1 MSGDWFARA
10 AGRTLVGPNSVGPAL
25 AGLALAAA
33 LAAVACGG
41 GESTS
46 GAAAAEDTAAAGGAR
61 QVNVRVRT
69 LEPVDFVDRIEM
81 TGNTQA
87 RRTVQLSAEISGRVE
102 RLAVEKGD
110 RVAAGD
116 TIVKLDDAELR
127 AQLKEARA
135 QAALARETF
144 RRRRQLFERDSAI
157 SELSFLQA
165 RYDAEQAEGRVEALE
180 ARKAKTV
187 VRAPFGGVVDRRPVE
202 LGTMLSPGD
211 PVATVVDLRPVEVS
225 AGVPERYAADVAVG
239 DSGRVT
245 FRFAGAD
252 TLTGRVTYV
261 GAAVDP
267 DSRTFPVELAVP
279 NPDLE
284 VKPEMVATVSLVRRR
299 LEGVLAVPQDAVLRT
314 EGGFAVYVV
323 ESAEGEGAP
332 VARRR
337 AVTLGPRE
345 RDMVVVEEGLAAG
358 DRLIVAGQQQV
369 ADGDRVRV
377 LEEG

>member
-1 MSGDWFARA
+1 MSHRTGVLVAAAVLLSA
-10 AGRTLVGPNSVGPAL
+10 AGT
-25 AGLALAAA
+25 AG
-33 LAAVACGG
+33 CGG
-41 GESTS
+41 GSS
-46 GAAAAEDTAAAGGAR
+46 ADAAADTAARADGARAERSTATGR

-69 LEPVDFVDRIEM
+69 LEPGPFVDRIEL
-81 TGNTQA
+81 TGSTQA
-87 RRTVQLSAEISGRVE
+87 RRTVELTAEIGGQVE
-102 RLAVEKGD
+102 RIGVEKGD

-116 TIVKLDDAELR
+116 TIVELEDDELR

-135 QAALARETF
+135 RASLARETY
-144 RRRRQLFERDSAI
+144 RRRRQLFEEQSAI

-180 ARKAKTV
+180 ARLAKAV

-202 LGTMLSPGD
+202 LGTTLAAGD
-211 PVATVVDLRPVEVS
+211 PVATVVDLRPVEVT

-239 DSGRVT
+239 DSGRVVL
-245 FRFAGAD
+245 RFSGAD
-252 TLTGRVTYV
+252 TLPGAVIFV
-261 GAAVDP
+261 GASVDP
-267 DSRTFPVELAVP
+267 DSRTFPVELSVP

-299 LEGVLAVPQDAVLRT
+299 LEDVLAVPQDVVLRT
-314 EGGFAVYVV
+314 EEGFAVYVV
-323 ESAEGEGAP
+323 ETGEDGTE

-337 AVTLGPRE
+337 AVTLGARE
-345 RDMVVVEEGLAAG
+345 REMVVVEEGLEPG
-358 DRLIVAGQQQV
+358 DRLVVAGHQQV